1 MKAMMEQDPSPTWQ
15 HDVRKKLLKVLQACD
30 VEESSS
36 DSKGVLFTTL
46 KSLYHALIHLK
57 SLRGGEEYNIA
68 GASETLVQIQ
78 EPCSPTSETS
88 IAIPT
93 PYEVQ
98 DFLYYVAK
106 ELINL
111 DRVILLVDEEIE
123 GEQSLDTFDYKNDCI
138 WYNDTLKILSQIG
151 GDSSA
156 RVEVDIRKKS
166 TDKSLISCDGPS
178 VVEDIIGCDSPERWI
193 DKCLDICGYAISLEA
208 AVDCLREIVHR
219 TSSSAIESSSNDVL
233 KRENFPGVVA
243 AITSLRTVRR
253 RLLLPSTPMLVD
265 EKFMFTSLPEK
276 CKGLFMHLKDNLGF
290 QRVGTLFE
298 YMVLPLEYH
307 HNQQI
312 QEQQQNKILSESFSI
327 LSTSVVPTLVSSVC
341 HVMKLPLPSWA
352 APKISNGI
360 LFHSAWKIVL
370 AGELL
375 GKAFASQSDSFD
387 HASSV
392 VMIEVASNHFQ
403 MLVRQMIESG
413 RTDKIVKHLYK
424 CWKSCDAGDND
435 LDPSSNDSNSPRS
448 ILCKQFQSAVSFIT
462 SKREV
467 AIVYRAIL
475 RYCIKQEIPKTVLTS
490 DQLDTICRSDILPFL
505 RELLVVSL
513 SKDTELAEAVVH
525 YIILS
530 PPASFQYRPGS
541 SSQPYSTLQ
550 TIDRAI
556 PRCLAQLLSLACSKG
571 NESISVKEESDSDD
585 DDEEDSLSNIRA
597 ENSFLSYLST
607 VASVWCEDIFC
618 TRTDSLQQQY
628 VTEYL
633 LQPLECKQL
642 SQNDLQKGLS
652 DDGIPLATMLVQGV
666 TLRLDVSRS
675 ESIRVDG
682 MRVAEAMASL
692 LGQTLR
698 FDELHPDSNDVDTN
712 EVVAEE
718 KAKKMKKGK
727 RKKNG
732 VLNPKVSVVVDPDT
746 FTLDDGSESSDSQ
759 DLSDVSSDSNSSWG
773 EDSLQPY
780 LMDDDEEDLRRVPRP
795 RTLRDCLA
803 YLLISENDD
812 LAYDKHHAALSE
824 LTTIIAAQPLDLLDV
839 VSTLVRVLLF
849 LEDKFSMGQFAVKRM
864 NSLLALGVNAPL
876 ETCMVLVGEM
886 RGNISLANRI
896 EALTLLRS
904 VAEELSGM
912 RVSPQQEAISIS
924 SSDKE
929 VINCSTRLRI
939 ALDLNETL
947 NEEQDASTELTTQT
961 SKIRRWRKPRR
972 PTTTTTNR
980 FGSVSVQM
988 IYSLFAFLSQTKS
1001 DESIWSGP
1009 TGEKFLC
1016 EFLKTLSIMLYCA
1029 RTYPSPALGVLAVDL
1044 FDLAW
1049 SFHSATSS
1057 EVRYAAL
1064 LAIATI
1070 VPLLPLEF
1078 VMKNSQEMSTF
1089 LNQCSNDDNA
1099 ECRQMA
1105 KLIAGSMSE
1114 SLNQNMIE
1122 RAA

>member
-1 MKAMMEQDPSPTWQ
+1 MEQDPSPTWQ
-15 HDVRKKLLKVLQACD
+15 HDVRKLLKVFQACD
-30 VEESSS
+30 VKESSS
-36 DSKGVLFTTL
+36 DSKGVLVTTL
-46 KSLYHALIHLK
+46 KSLHHALIHLK
-57 SLRGGEEYNIA
+57 FPRGEEEYNIA

-138 WYNDTLKILSQIG
+138 WYNDTLKILSQAG
-151 GDSSA
+151 GDSNVS
-156 RVEVDIRKKS
+156 VEVDIRKS

-178 VVEDIIGCDSPERWI
+178 MVEDIIRNDSPERWI

-219 TSSSAIESSSNDVL
+219 TSTSVIESSNDEL
-233 KRENFPGVVA
+233 KRDEKLPGVIA
-243 AITSLRTVRR
+243 TITSLRTVRR
-253 RLLLPSTPMLVD
+253 RLLLPSTPILVD
-265 EKFMFTSLPEK
+265 EKFMFSSLAEK
-276 CKGLFMHLKDNLGF
+276 YKGLFIHLKDNLDF

-312 QEQQQNKILSESFSI
+312 QKQQQNKILSESLST
-327 LSTSVVPTLVSSVC
+327 LSTSVLPTLVSSVC

-413 RTDKIVKHLYK
+413 RTDIIVKHLYK

-435 LDPSSNDSNSPRS
+435 LYHPSSNDSNSPRS

-467 AIVYRAIL
+467 AILYRAIL

-490 DQLDTICRSDILPFL
+490 DQLDTICRSDTLPFL
-505 RELLVVSL
+505 QELLVASL

-571 NESISVKEESDSDD
+571 NESIAVKEESDSDD

-628 VTEYL
+628 VTEFL

-692 LGQTLR
+692 LGQSLR

-746 FTLDDGSESSDSQ
+746 FTLDDGSESNHSKDSDA
-759 DLSDVSSDSNSSWG
+759 SSDSNSSWG

-839 VSTLVRVLLF
+839 ISTLVRVLLF
-849 LEDKFSMGQFAVKRM
+849 LEDKFSMDQFAVKRM

-904 VAEELSGM
+904 VAEELSGT
-912 RVSPQQEAISIS
+912 RVNPQQEAISNS

-939 ALDLNETL
+939 ALDLNETS

-1089 LNQCSNDDNA
+1089 LNQCSRLDDNA
-1099 ECRQMA
+1099 DCRQMA

-1114 SLNQNMIE
+1114 SLNQNMIAMHE
-1122 RAA
+1122 S